1 MHAYCYSLNMTLTHS
16 KTHSKASV
24 EKAKELL
31 LDKKAKNVAVIDLQN
46 LENRVCDYFIVT
58 HGTSDRHV
66 QGLAENLVEG
76 LKEKEHLSPWHIEG
90 MQNKEW
96 ILIDYAD
103 IVVHIFQQEIRSFYN
118 LEELWADAEITY
130 YESE

>member
-1 MHAYCYSLNMTLTHS
+1 MTLTHRETQS
-16 KTHSKASV
+16 KTSV
-24 EKAKELL
+24 DRAKDLL
-31 LDKKAKNVAVIDLQN
+31 LDKKAKHLAVIDLQN
-46 LENRVCDYFIVT
+46 LENRVCDFFIVT

-66 QGLAENLVEG
+66 QGLAENLVDG
-76 LKEKEHLSPWHIEG
+76 MKDKEHVSPWHVEG

-103 IVVHIFQQEIRSFYN
+103 IVVHIFRQEIRSFYK

>member
-1 MHAYCYSLNMTLTHS
+1 MTLTHRKTQS
-16 KTHSKASV
+16 KTSA
-24 EKAKELL
+24 EKAKDLL
-31 LDKKAKNVAVIDLQN
+31 LDKKARNVAVINLQN
-46 LENRVCDYFIVT
+46 LENSVCDYFIVT

-66 QGLAENLVEG
+66 QGLAENLVDG
-76 LKEKEHLSPWHIEG
+76 LEEKENMSPWHVEG

-103 IVVHIFQQEIRSFYN
+103 IVVHIFREEIRSFYS

-130 YESE
+130 YGSE